1 MALVQHHIAV
11 AFQEL
16 GTSVTSVLR
25 TQLGNSERIND
36 QKRACLQF
44 LDNIRQVCTQ
54 RLFCPTS

>member
-1 MALVQHHIAV
+1 MALVQHHIVV

-36 QKRACLQF
+36 QKRACVQF
-44 LDNIRQVCTQ
+44 LANIRQVSVHWQ
-54 RLFCPTS
+54 